1 MKRRNILVAIT
12 SLVVLAISS
21 PSQSA
26 GPLVTVFKNPTCGCC
41 GKWVEHLK
49 ANGFTVKV
57 QEVNDTS
64 AYEKQYRVPR
74 SMVSCHTAVVNG
86 YTIEGHVSA
95 AEIKRLLSE
104 RAKVVGLAV
113 PGMPMGS
120 PGMEAAHSD
129 AYSVFTFDESGQASV
144 YEDRRVRIVTLTPR
158 GKDLIVSAFRKH
170 SGQMKRVFSEL
181 RPEELRAL
189 EEALKKAGKRAAAL
203 MEQS

>member
-26 GPLVTVFKNPTCGCC
+26 GPLVTVFKNPSCGCC
-41 GKWVEHLK
+41 GKWVEHLR

-74 SMVSCHTAVVNG
+74 SMVSCHTAVVNS
-86 YTIEGHVSA
+86 YTIEGHVPA

-104 RAKVVGLAV
+104 RPKAVGLAV
-113 PGMPMGS
+113 PGMPVGS

-129 AYSVFTFDESGQASV
+129 AYSVFVFDESGQSSIYAH
-144 YEDRRVRIVTLTPR
+144 YPAR
-158 GKDLIVSAFRKH
+158 
-170 SGQMKRVFSEL
+170 
-181 RPEELRAL
+181 
-189 EEALKKAGKRAAAL
+189 
-203 MEQS
+203 